1 MMKEILEPLTGSGL
15 LFRRLEPFDLK
26 TVGSRK
32 RIGLYFG
39 VDEEG
44 RYTLLFHVRR
54 KSRVLRKDVR
64 EWMELREK
72 IEAHFGHPI
81 LRNVALIEAPLC
93 SKAKA
98 LLESEGWLVIVP

>member
-1 MMKEILEPLTGSGL
+1 MMKEVLEPLRKNGL
-15 LFRRLEPFDLK
+15 LFRRFEPFDLK

-32 RIGLYFG
+32 RIGVYFG

-54 KSRVLRKDVR
+54 KSRVLRKDVQ
-64 EWMELREK
+64 EWMELHER
-72 IEAHFGHPI
+72 IEAHYGHPI

-93 SKAKA
+93 SKAKT
-98 LLESEGWLVIVP
+98 LLESEGWDVVTP